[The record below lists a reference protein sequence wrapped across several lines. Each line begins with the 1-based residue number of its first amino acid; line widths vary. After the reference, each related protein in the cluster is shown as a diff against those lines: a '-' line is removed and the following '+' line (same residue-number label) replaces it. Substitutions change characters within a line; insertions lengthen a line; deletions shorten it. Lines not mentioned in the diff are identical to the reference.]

1 MTILEAPAQLLPGI
15 DRGIEFEPLFRG
27 CWSLRPYILVPG
39 GPVGSRAVV
48 EMPDGR
54 LEGRG
59 LKARVKGQANADWL
73 LVGPDGIGT
82 ADWRGTVETDDG
94 AVIYLHGGG
103 RVDLSSGFGEGAMLI
118 GHAQFETSDD
128 RYRWLNKVHAVF
140 RGVVVGDAAAGTG
153 VYHDE
158 YFEVR

>member
-1 MTILEAPAQLLPGI
+1 MTALSSPLPVLPGPPA
-15 DRGIEFEPLFRG
+15 DIELVPLFRG
-27 CWSLRPYILVPG
+27 CWRLRPYVRLPR
-39 GPVGSRAVV
+39 GPVGSRVIL
-48 EMPDGR
+48 EMSDGR

-59 LKARVKGQANADWL
+59 VSARVRRQANADWL

-94 AVIYLHGGG
+94 ATIYLHGGG
-103 RVDLSSGFGEGAMLI
+103 RVDLSRGMGTGAMLI
-118 GHAQFETSDD
+118 GHAHFETDD
-128 RYRWLNKVHAVF
+128 ARYRWLNVIHSVF
-140 RGVVVGDAAAGTG
+140 RGVVEGDEAAGQA